1 MQVFTRTVMDWD
13 GSILEQDSEEY
24 NGPVALCGGG
34 GGRGKGGS
42 IPAPPPAPPAPP
54 SPAKTATGREA
65 TAAEG
70 REATAAATQAVED
83 QRNRVKQSMGQQGTI
98 LTSPLGAQPV
108 QQQGKS
114 LLGQ

>member
-1 MQVFTRTVMDWD
+1 MKVFTRTVMNWD

-24 NGPVALCGGG
+24 SGPVALCGGG
-34 GGRGKGGS
+34 GGGGKGGS
-42 IPAPPPAPPAPP
+42 TPAPPPAP
-54 SPAKTATGREA
+54 AKPATGREA
-65 TAAEG
+65 TAA
-70 REATAAATQAVED
+70 TTQAVED
-83 QRNRVKQSMGQQGTI
+83 QQNRVKQSMGQQGTI

>member
-1 MQVFTRTVMDWD
+1 MKVFTRTVMDWD

-24 NGPVALCGGG
+24 SGPVALCGGG
-34 GGRGKGGS
+34 GGKGS
-42 IPAPPPAPPAPP
+42 TPAPPPAPPAT
-54 SPAKTATGREA
+54 AATGREA
-65 TAAEG
+65 TAA
-70 REATAAATQAVED
+70 TTQAVED
-83 QRNRVKQSMGQQGTI
+83 QQNKVKQNMGQQGTI

>member
-1 MQVFTRTVMDWD
+1 MKVFTRTVMNWD

-24 NGPVALCGGG
+24 RGPVALCGGG
-34 GGRGKGGS
+34 GGKGS
-42 IPAPPPAPPAPP
+42 TPAPPPAPAKP
-54 SPAKTATGREA
+54 STGRET
-65 TAAEG
+65 TAA
-70 REATAAATQAVED
+70 TTQAVDD
-83 QRNRVKQSMGQQGTI
+83 QQNKVKQSMGQQGTI

>member
-1 MQVFTRTVMDWD
+1 MKVFTRTVMNWD

-24 NGPVALCGGG
+24 SGPVALCGGG
-34 GGRGKGGS
+34 GGGKGRT
-42 IPAPPPAPPAPP
+42 PAPPPPPPAP
-54 SPAKTATGREA
+54 AKPATGRET
-65 TAAEG
+65 TAA
-70 REATAAATQAVED
+70 TTQAFDD
-83 QRNRVKQSMGQQGTI
+83 QQNKVKQSMGQQGTI

>member
-1 MQVFTRTVMDWD
+1 MKVFTRTVMDWD

-24 NGPVALCGGG
+24 SGPVALCGGG
-34 GGRGKGGS
+34 GGKGS
-42 IPAPPPAPPAPP
+42 TPAPPPAP
-54 SPAKTATGREA
+54 AKPATGREA
-65 TAAEG
+65 TAA
-70 REATAAATQAVED
+70 TTQAVED
-83 QRNRVKQSMGQQGTI
+83 QQNKVKQSMGQQGTI

>member
-1 MQVFTRTVMDWD
+1 MKVFTRTVMNWD

-34 GGRGKGGS
+34 GGGKGS
-42 IPAPPPAPPAPP
+42 TPAPPPAP
-54 SPAKTATGREA
+54 AKPATGREA
-65 TAAEG
+65 TAA
-70 REATAAATQAVED
+70 TTQAVED
-83 QRNRVKQSMGQQGTI
+83 QQNKVKQSMGQQGAI

>member
-1 MQVFTRTVMDWD
+1 MKVFTRTVMNWD

-24 NGPVALCGGG
+24 SGPVALCGGG
-34 GGRGKGGS
+34 GGGKGS
-42 IPAPPPAPPAPP
+42 TPAPPPAP
-54 SPAKTATGREA
+54 AKPATGREA
-65 TAAEG
+65 TAA
-70 REATAAATQAVED
+70 TTQAAED
-83 QRNRVKQSMGQQGTI
+83 QQNKVKQNMGQQGTI

>member
-1 MQVFTRTVMDWD
+1 MKVFTRTVMDWD

-24 NGPVALCGGG
+24 SGPVALCGGG
-34 GGRGKGGS
+34 GGGKGS
-42 IPAPPPAPPAPP
+42 TPAPPPAP
-54 SPAKTATGREA
+54 AKPATGREA
-65 TAAEG
+65 TAA
-70 REATAAATQAVED
+70 TTQAVED
-83 QRNRVKQSMGQQGTI
+83 QQNKVKQSMGQQGTI

>member
-1 MQVFTRTVMDWD
+1 MKVFTRTVMNWD

-24 NGPVALCGGG
+24 SGPVALCGGG
-34 GGRGKGGS
+34 GGGKGS
-42 IPAPPPAPPAPP
+42 TPAPPPAP
-54 SPAKTATGREA
+54 AKPATGREA
-65 TAAEG
+65 TAA
-70 REATAAATQAVED
+70 TTQAVED
-83 QRNRVKQSMGQQGTI
+83 QQNRIKQSMGQQGTI

>member
-1 MQVFTRTVMDWD
+1 MKVFTRTVMNWD

-24 NGPVALCGGG
+24 SGPVALCGGG
-34 GGRGKGGS
+34 LTARGGLCGRRGRS
-42 IPAPPPAPPAPP
+42 R
-54 SPAKTATGREA
+54 SSATLTP
-65 TAAEG
+65 TAA
-70 REATAAATQAVED
+70 TTQAVED
-83 QRNRVKQSMGQQGTI
+83 QQNKVKQSMGQQGTI

>member
-1 MQVFTRTVMDWD
+1 MKVFTRTVMDWD

-24 NGPVALCGGG
+24 SGPVALCGGG
-34 GGRGKGGS
+34 GGKGS
-42 IPAPPPAPPAPP
+42 TPAPPPAP
-54 SPAKTATGREA
+54 AKPATGREA
-65 TAAEG
+65 TAA
-70 REATAAATQAVED
+70 TTQAVDD
-83 QRNRVKQSMGQQGTI
+83 QQNKVKQSMGQQGTV